1 MGYPF
6 GKEFNRRWTTH
17 RLPNGPSKDQNVP
30 KQLQQESLGG
40 WSVYEVTVSE
50 LQWHFAERHFTSA
63 EYTQYCL
70 ERIRVV
76 NPYVEAV
83 IETNPA
89 ALAIAAER
97 DLERRCGQV
106 RGPLHGVPVLVK
118 DNIATMDAMQTTAGS
133 WALLGSVV
141 PQDACVVSSLRVA
154 GAVIL
159 GKANMSEWASVRSKA
174 ESTGYSARGGQV
186 RNPFDLVKTPHGSS
200 SGSAVAVSA
209 NLAPLAIGTETDT
222 SIIGPAATNGIV
234 GIKPTVGLTPR
245 SGVIPISESMDTV
258 GPFGRTVADAA
269 AALDVIAREDDKDPA
284 TKVPERRQPG
294 SYLDCLS
301 TAEALRGARF
311 GLPMKRMWEK
321 VSPGC
326 KEVAS
331 RVLDAMRAAGAEI
344 LEVDFPSVEER
355 VNEKGTW
362 DWEHGDPER
371 SEWTVAKVEAYDGIN
386 AYLANLKE
394 SPVRSLE
401 DVIQYNR
408 ENAGTEGGEPRA
420 HPAFP
425 DGQQTFLEIA
435 EARGVKDDTYHAAL
449 RHIRRQTR
457 ENGID
462 AALKGYRGGRG
473 DGGGEPAVTIALDAL
488 LFCDRRDIGQQY
500 AAQAGYPIICIP
512 VGVDE
517 NGLPVSLSVQH
528 TAWKEAELVKWAS
541 AIEDLWNRENGWRAT
556 PTYRNLHAKIIPL
569 EGLD

>member
-1 MGYPF
+1 MDYPF
-6 GKEFNRRWTTH
+6 RRDINHHWTVH
-17 RLPNGPSKDQNVP
+17 RLSNGPSKDQDVP
-30 KQLQQESLGG
+30 KQLQQETLNG
-40 WSVYEVTVSE
+40 WSVHEVTVSE

-97 DLERRCGQV
+97 DLEQRCGQI

-141 PQDACVVSSLRVA
+141 PRDAYVVSSLRAA
-154 GAVIL
+154 GAVLL

-174 ESTGYSARGGQV
+174 ESTGYSPRGGQV
-186 RNPFDLVKTPHGSS
+186 RNPFDLRKTPHGSS

-222 SIIGPAATNGIV
+222 SIIGPASTNGIV

-269 AALDVIAREDDKDPA
+269 AALDVIAREDDEDPA
-284 TKVPERRQPG
+284 TKAPERRQPD
-294 SYLDCLS
+294 SFLDCLS

-311 GLPMKRMWEK
+311 GLPMKRVWEK
-321 VSPGC
+321 VPPGC

-331 RVLDAMRAAGAEI
+331 RVLDAMRAAGAQI
-344 LEVDFPSVEER
+344 LEADFPSVEER
-355 VNEKGTW
+355 VNDEGIW

-371 SEWTVAKVEAYDGIN
+371 SEWTVAKIEAYDGIN

-408 ENAGTEGGEPRA
+408 ENAGTEGGEPRV

-435 EARGVKDDTYHAAL
+435 ESRGVGDDTYRAAL
-449 RHIRRQTR
+449 HHIRQQTR
-457 ENGID
+457 DNGID
-462 AALKGYRGGRG
+462 AALRGYRGDR
-473 DGGGEPAVTIALDAL
+473 GGEPVVTTDLDAL

-512 VGVDE
+512 VGIDE